1 MSSWGANTSD
11 ESKPK
16 WLTAEDKEKTFADNR
31 GWVYTHANGLEEVIV
46 AIGELAG
53 ADKLAA
59 ATISSVKFV
68 TDALTADDTT
78 ITVDVTWNEAVTVTG
93 SPQITVANGD
103 ESGDANGDYTLTY
116 TGTGSTKNK
125 KRFTATGLTLS
136 ATDVL
141 TFGGAGSANVALN
154 SGSLK
159 DTADG
164 TTDAQLVTTAVTA
177 QTVTVAAGA

>member
-1 MSSWGANTSD
+1 MSAWGANTSD

-16 WLTAEDKEKTFADNR
+16 FLTAEEKAKTFADNR
-31 GWVYTHANGLEEVIV
+31 GWVYTHANGQEEVLV

-53 ADKLAA
+53 SAKLAA

-68 TDALTADDTT
+68 TDALTADDGT
-78 ITVDVTWNEAVTVTG
+78 ITVDVVWNEAVTVAG

-103 ESGDANGDYTLTY
+103 ESGNGNGDYTLTY
-116 TGTGSTKNK
+116 TSTGSTKNK

-136 ATDVL
+136 ESDVL
-141 TFGGAGSANVALN
+141 TFGGAGSADVALN
-154 SGSLK
+154 SGTLT
-159 DTADG
+159 DTDDG
-164 TTDAQLVTTAVTA
+164 TTAAQLVTTGVTA